1 LHSIKEFLIKLIKDK
16 AVIDNIN
23 NSIRIDLKEKGMFLL
38 STNNIYLIEFVIIPL
53 LDDLTWHTKKYL
65 DYCDWKAIFNI
76 KKLGLHYLAE
86 GEYMIKRIVS
96 QMNNNRLSTSKA
108 PKIDRIELL
117 LEIEK
122 FLSRPSNY
130 EIKDGKVWVLLDIG
144 PSSYDLKAKFVL
156 AHAFGLHIV
165 YLKVMVK

>member
-1 LHSIKEFLIKLIKDK
+1 
-16 AVIDNIN
+16 
-23 NSIRIDLKEKGMFLL
+23 
-38 STNNIYLIEFVIIPL
+38 
-53 LDDLTWHTKKYL
+53 
-65 DYCDWKAIFNI
+65 
-76 KKLGLHYLAE
+76 
-86 GEYMIKRIVS
+86 MIKRIVS

-144 PSSYDLKAKFVL
+144 PSSYDLKAQFVL